1 MEASGAG
8 RLLLSSYGAL
18 MRYEVQPGEI
28 RVVGGPCPHPL
39 PRSFLCRLCVV
50 WFLGAHFLQGG
61 TLLDPDVAFGCV
73 LTQTPKLDQMLPA
86 VGFWRHASTMEKECD
101 DTVF

>member
-28 RVVGGPCPHPL
+28 RVVGELPPHPL
-39 PRSFLCRLCVV
+39 PPSSLCDVCMGCSSAANCVEV
-50 WFLGAHFLQGG
+50 EHCLILMW
-61 TLLDPDVAFGCV
+61 LLPV
-73 LTQTPKLDQMLPA
+73 
-86 VGFWRHASTMEKECD
+86 S
-101 DTVF
+101 